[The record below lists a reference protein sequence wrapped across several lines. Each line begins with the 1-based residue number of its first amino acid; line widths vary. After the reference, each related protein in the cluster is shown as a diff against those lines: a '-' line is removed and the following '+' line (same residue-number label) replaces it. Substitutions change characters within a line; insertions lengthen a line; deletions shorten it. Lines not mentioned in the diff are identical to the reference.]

1 MAFRFREL
9 AAGTVV
15 LTGFLVLVGVFTA
28 AEGAGLTCGQRWP
41 LCDGPLGGLLPANY
55 LSFVEW
61 FHRVVAGVTGL
72 VVLGQT
78 VQVWRTG
85 QPPRVRYA
93 TTFALVVLPVQVLL
107 GMFTVTTYEWL
118 VLVAHFAAAATIFG
132 ALVLAAAWAYEST
145 MERTA
150 VRARYASLV
159 AAGLAPVTAVLSPRL
174 VFTYGT
180 ALQVVYYAFALA
192 LFAALLAATAWLRA
206 ERSQAITGLA
216 ALVTGG
222 LLVVGRQSYPE
233 EGTVAYA
240 TVAALALVL
249 ACSLVASRWAR
260 AEIAVRRSTGL
271 FSND

>member
-1 MAFRFREL
+1 MALRFREL

-55 LSFVEW
+55 LSAVEW

-72 VVLGQT
+72 VIVGQT
-78 VQVWRTG
+78 VQAWRTG
-85 QPPRVRYA
+85 QPAAVRYA
-93 TTFALVVLPVQVLL
+93 TTLALVVLPVQVVL

-118 VLVAHFAAAATIFG
+118 VLVAHFATAAVIFG
-132 ALVLAAAWAYEST
+132 ALVLAAAWAYEDA

-159 AAGLAPVTAVLSPRL
+159 AAALAPVTAVLSPRL
-174 VFTYGT
+174 LFAYGT
-180 ALQVVYYAFALA
+180 AVQVVYYALALS

-206 ERSQAITGLA
+206 ERSQAVTGLA

-222 LLVVGRQSYPE
+222 LLVVGRQSYGE
-233 EGTVAYA
+233 TVAYA
-240 TVAALALVL
+240 TVGALALVL
-249 ACSLVASRWAR
+249 VCSLAAARWAR
-260 AEIAVRRSTGL
+260 AEIAVTRSTGL

>member
-1 MAFRFREL
+1 MAFRFREF
-9 AAGTVV
+9 AAGTAV
-15 LTGFLVLVGVFTA
+15 LTGFLLLVGVFTA

-41 LCDGPLGGLLPANY
+41 LCDGPLGGLLPADY

-78 VQVWRTG
+78 VQAWRTG
-85 QPPRVRYA
+85 QSARVRYA
-93 TTFALVVLPVQVLL
+93 TALALVVLPVQVLL
-107 GMFTVTTYEWL
+107 GRFTVTTYEWL
-118 VLVAHFAAAATIFG
+118 VLVAHFVAAAIIFG
-132 ALVLAAAWAYEST
+132 ALVLAAAWAYEGV

-150 VRARYASLV
+150 ARARYAAIA
-159 AAGLAPVTAVLSPRL
+159 AAGLAPVTALLSPRL
-174 VFTYGT
+174 LFTYGT
-180 ALQVVYYAFALA
+180 ALQVVYYTFALT

-206 ERSQAITGLA
+206 ERSQAVTGLA

-233 EGTVAYA
+233 TVAYA

-249 ACSLVASRWAR
+249 VCSLVAARWAK
-260 AEIAVRRSTGL
+260 AEIAVRRSTGI